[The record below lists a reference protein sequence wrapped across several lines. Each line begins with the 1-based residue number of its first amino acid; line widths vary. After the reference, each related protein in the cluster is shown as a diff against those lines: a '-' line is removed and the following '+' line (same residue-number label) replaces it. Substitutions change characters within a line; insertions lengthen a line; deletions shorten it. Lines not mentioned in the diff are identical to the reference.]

1 MHAISR
7 NQNRGFTLV
16 ELLAVIAI
24 ISLLI
29 GLLVPAVSKV
39 REAAKR
45 ASTENLLAT
54 LGKGCEMFN
63 KDLERYPRSS
73 GYNPFEPSTGSS
85 GIPLSGAQWLILEL
99 AGADL
104 KGYVM
109 SRKDRYYDFNN
120 DGKIDHIDWRF
131 WYSLD
136 PDAVGLNRFGP
147 YIQVDSKVAQSPEY
161 YAANTGVTGQLPAI
175 LDPNGSG
182 GSSAWNNG
190 KLPFAVD
197 AFGFP
202 VLYYAAN
209 THAQQPFSVW
219 SGGTQS
225 VVGRYDQ
232 ADNWQFTGSEFNS
245 DKGFDLGGGVVEPG
259 TGQFHWLYKLGWKS
273 GSSANDRPSPDKSFA
288 AYVYDQGLFD
298 QQGGNQGKVW
308 PRRPDTFLFIS
319 AGKDAVY
326 GTSDDVTNF

>member
-1 MHAISR
+1 MYEISR
-7 NQNRGFTLV
+7 YHKRGFTLV

-29 GLLVPAVSKV
+29 GLLVPAISKV

-54 LGKGCEMFN
+54 LGKGCEMFS

-73 GYNPFEPSTGSS
+73 GYNPFEPSTASS

-109 SRKDRYYDFNN
+109 SRKDRYYDSNN
-120 DGKIDHIDWRF
+120 DGKIDHNDWLF

-136 PDAVGLNRFGP
+136 PGAVGLNRFGP
-147 YIQVDSKVAQSPEY
+147 YIQVDSKVAQSPEH
-161 YAANTGVTGQLPAI
+161 YAANTGVTGQLPAV
-175 LDPNGSG
+175 LDPTKPAA
-182 GSSAWNNG
+182 GSSDWNNG
-190 KLPFAVD
+190 RLPFPVD

-209 THAQQPFSVW
+209 THAQQPFSEW
-219 SGGTQS
+219 SGGGQVTI
-225 VVGRYDQ
+225 GRYDQ
-232 ADNWQFTGSEFNS
+232 ADNWQFTGSAFNS
-245 DKGFDLGGGVVEPG
+245 DKGFDLGGGVVKPD
-259 TGQFHWLYKLGWKS
+259 TGQFHWLYELGW
-273 GSSANDRPSPDKSFA
+273 SAAPPNVRPVDKTFA
-288 AYVYDQGLFD
+288 AYVYDQGLFE
-298 QQGGNQGKVW
+298 QQGGPLGKVW

-319 AGKDAVY
+319 AGKDGVY